1 MYDMRQGARNGA
13 WTQLMKPVVANL
25 SDEDMLDIVAYT
37 ASRMP

>member
-1 MYDMRQGARNGA
+1 MNDMKVGARNGT
-13 WTQLMKPVVANL
+13 WTQLMKPVVASL